1 MKRIILAAF
10 IVSPFLVTAQVK
22 EQPLDSAAIKK
33 ENAATAI
40 EEKKVAAEKS
50 EAEIALEQGKEI
62 VVRDTTNVYS
72 STSIAENSGFGR
84 TVAFDGVWKL
94 DLDLGNREV
103 IITGGTIHNLQDAPS
118 GKLMLTVYYADK
130 MFDVSKPD
138 MIGQPFG
145 QIEVDALPAK
155 GKKVGQSY
163 IAPLALENSPAPGN
177 YYPYIVL
184 GVQDPAT
191 NQFGIIDVKVFKDF
205 VSLP

>member
-1 MKRIILAAF
+1 MKRIILAALF
-10 IVSPFLVTAQVK
+10 VSPFLVTAQIK

-40 EEKKVAAEKS
+40 EEKKVAKEKS

-62 VVRDTTNVYS
+62 VVRDTTQVYIA
-72 STSIAENSGFGR
+72 TSVAENSGFGR

-94 DLDLGNREV
+94 DLDLEKREIV
-103 IITGGTIHNLQDAPS
+103 ITGGTINNLQDVPS

-130 MFDVSKPD
+130 MFDTAKPD
-138 MIGQPFG
+138 MIGEPFG
-145 QIEVDALPAK
+145 QIEVDALGAK
-155 GKKVGQSY
+155 EKKVGQSY
-163 IAPLALENSPAPGN
+163 IAPLALENPPVSGN

-191 NQFGIIDVKVFKDF
+191 NQFSIIDVKVFKEF
-205 VSLP
+205 ISLP